1 MDTKKV
7 NLYITVFIFLVL
19 IVIGE
24 NKWNKKLY
32 FILLVCTITN
42 IIYQVFKIFNKRK
55 NNNE

>member
-42 IIYQVFKIFNKRK
+42 IIYQVFKIFKKRK